1 MGKAMTSK
9 PKDWIVAVGMIAIL
23 ALFYG
28 TVAVF
33 AADLKVGTTRV
44 MSGVLTKKPNQEVS
58 AWICGYSAGFEDGI
72 RKLDDPRQPESPQC
86 DKFRSQA
93 KSVLK

>member
-1 MGKAMTSK
+1 MTSK
-9 PKDWIVAVGMIAIL
+9 PKDWIVAAGMGAIL
-23 ALFYG
+23 FLFFG
-28 TVAVF
+28 LSMAM
-33 AADLKVGTTRV
+33 AADMKILKKG
-44 MSGVLTKKPNQEVS
+44 SPAVS

-72 RKLDDPRQPESPQC
+72 RKLDDPRTPETPQC